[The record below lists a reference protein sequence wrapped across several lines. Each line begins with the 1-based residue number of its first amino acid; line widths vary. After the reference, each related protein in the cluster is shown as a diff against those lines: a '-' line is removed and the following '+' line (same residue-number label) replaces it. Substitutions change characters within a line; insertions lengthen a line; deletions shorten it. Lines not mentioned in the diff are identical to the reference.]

1 MAIED
6 IRVVRVDFGD
16 SPATVKELRAEIAS
30 LRDNLVKLDKS
41 SDIYGS
47 TLNRLIQDEMKLSE
61 VMTASKRKIEGAEG
75 SYNHLQA
82 TMTELRKQ
90 WKATTDEVHRAALG
104 KEINAINT
112 QLKEFDATIGD
123 NRRNVG
129 SYTDAL
135 KDHRQKLKELRG
147 ELLQLEEG
155 TDAYNAKLKE
165 ATALQQKMRDV
176 TEQVNQA
183 SDDLG
188 AQFSNLTGIASG
200 VMGGFEA
207 INGVMVLMGRS
218 SESLEVVQTRLMG
231 MMSVVQ
237 GLEALEDLPRRLGN
251 AGMNLKSMASSAL
264 SFIKSPWGIA
274 LAAITAIG
282 GAVWKLTEGWR
293 ETRREAR
300 EALDFQ
306 KAVAQD
312 YATPIASLEELKR
325 AYANVADTAKD
336 KEQFLVDYA
345 EVIKA
350 TGLDI
355 KTVADA
361 EEVLV
366 NNTERY
372 AKAIR
377 NRALV
382 DALRAKSVE
391 ETQKMLDRSIELDA
405 QIAEKQEAKAKA
417 DLLPNGGVMAGR
429 GGSQVSGYIP
439 SPVSRSDYLADEIKS
454 LTEQRNALTTEF
466 EKNMADYTARIQEAT
481 KGMYDALGVN
491 TEKPDTNTNDD
502 TTNDGKPKGGKPKG
516 GGIQTE
522 AGRVADEAANRAA
535 RIFKDSEFES
545 TLEQM
550 TIDTNRFIAL
560 MQSVAEWDFS
570 EVVDADSIR
579 ERWGFALTEDIAER
593 HADEMLRINSELQD
607 RLIADEEAAG
617 RERYLAEK
625 ARQKDLRWLTYETSE
640 LIAAGL
646 ASFFKENTVA
656 YKLFASAETAIAAW
670 MSAAKAGAETPGPVW
685 VRTAAFG
692 SMLAMG
698 LNAVRQIWA
707 SERGTQSKG
716 DTQGSRYNPP
726 SYSLAPVTYTQN
738 VMDDTETDRVNDT
751 GSDGTPYVL
760 ISDVKRVGKKVEVR
774 ESESRF

>member
-6 IRVVRVDFGD
+6 VRVVRVDFGD

-41 SDIYGS
+41 SDVYGS
-47 TLNRLIQDEMKLSE
+47 TLNRLVQDEMKLSE

-104 KEINAINT
+104 QEINAINT

-207 INGVMVLMGRS
+207 INGVMVLMGQS

-274 LAAITAIG
+274 LAAITAISG
-282 GAVWKLTEGWR
+282 VVWKLTEGWR
-293 ETRREAR
+293 EARREAR

-312 YATPIASLEELKR
+312 YAAPIASLEELKR

-366 NNTERY
+366 NNTARY
-372 AKAIR
+372 EKAIR
-377 NRALV
+377 NRAMV
-382 DALRAKSVE
+382 DALRAKTVE
-391 ETQKMLDRSIELDA
+391 ETQKMLERSIELDA
-405 QIAEKQEAKAKA
+405 QIADKSAQLTKARRTEVEALKWGDPQAI
-417 DLLPNGGVMAGR
+417 GVW
-429 GGSQVSGYIP
+429 
-439 SPVSRSDYLADEIKS
+439 SRTGDALADDMAKLNE
-454 LTEQRNALTTEF
+454 ERNALTTEF

-491 TEKPDTNTNDD
+491 TEKPDTNTNGDTTNDD
-502 TTNDGKPKGGKPKG
+502 TTKDGKPKGGV
-516 GGIQTE
+516 IETE
-522 AGRVADEAANRAA
+522 AGKVASAAAERAT

-550 TIDTNRFIAL
+550 TEDTNRFIAL

-579 ERWGFALTEDIAER
+579 ERWGFAQTEDIAER
-593 HADEMLRINSELQD
+593 HADEMLRINRELQD

-646 ASFFKENTVA
+646 ASFFEENTVA

-685 VRTAAFG
+685 VRAAAFG

-707 SERGTQSKG
+707 SDGRDTQSG
-716 DTQGSRYNPP
+716 STQGSRHNPP

-751 GSDGTPYVL
+751 GSDGAPYVL

>member
-1 MAIED
+1 MAVED

-16 SPATVKELRAEIAS
+16 SPTTVKELRAEIAS

-47 TLNRLIQDEMKLSE
+47 TLNRLVQDEMKLSE
-61 VMTASKRKIEGAEG
+61 VMTASKRKIDGAEG

-104 KEINAINT
+104 QEINSINT

-355 KTVADA
+355 KTVTDA

-391 ETQKMLDRSIELDA
+391 ETQKMLERSIELDA

-417 DLLPNGGVMAGR
+417 DLLPDGGAMLGR
-429 GGSQVSGYIP
+429 SSSVGVYIP
-439 SPVSRSDYLADEIKS
+439 SPISRSDYLADEIKS

-522 AGRVADEAANRAA
+522 AGRVADEAAERAA

-560 MQSVAEWDFS
+560 MRSVAEWDFS

-607 RLIADEEAAG
+607 RLIAEDHDAGIQRIADARAAERAKRDLIVGTAEAITGDLATIIG
-617 RERYLAEK
+617 EQTAVGKMFAVAQATIASYLAGVK
-625 ARQKDLRWLTYETSE
+625 AMADTPGGGFAR
-640 LIAAGL
+640 IAAMSMVITAGL
-646 ASFFKENTVA
+646 ASVA
-656 YKLFASAETAIAAW
+656 QILRVRDDGSDT
-670 MSAAKAGAETPGPVW
+670 SVGRGATY
-685 VRTAAFG
+685 A
-692 SMLAMG
+692 
-698 LNAVRQIWA
+698 
-707 SERGTQSKG
+707 
-716 DTQGSRYNPP
+716 PP

-751 GSDGTPYVL
+751 GSDGAPYVL

>member
-6 IRVVRVDFGD
+6 VRVVRVDFGD

-41 SDIYGS
+41 SDVYAT
-47 TLNRLIQDEMKLSE
+47 TLGRLVQDEMKLSE

-104 KEINAINT
+104 QEINAINT

-183 SDDLG
+183 SGDLG

-207 INGVMVLMGRS
+207 INGVMVLMGKS

-274 LAAITAIG
+274 LAAITAISG
-282 GAVWKLTEGWR
+282 VVWKLTEGWR
-293 ETRREAR
+293 EARREAR

-355 KTVADA
+355 KTVSDA

-377 NRALV
+377 NRAMV

-417 DLLPNGGVMAGR
+417 DSLPDGGAMLGR
-429 GGSQVSGYIP
+429 SSSVGLYFP
-439 SPVSRSDYLADEIKS
+439 SPISRSDYLADEIKS

-502 TTNDGKPKGGKPKG
+502 TTNDDTTNDGKPKG
-516 GGIQTE
+516 GGIETE
-522 AGRVADEAANRAA
+522 AGRVAGEAAARAA

-685 VRTAAFG
+685 VRAAAFG

-751 GSDGTPYVL
+751 GSDGAPYVL
-760 ISDVKRVGKKVEVR
+760 LSVVKRVGKKVEVR

>member
-47 TLNRLIQDEMKLSE
+47 TLNRLVQDEMKLSE

-207 INGVMVLMGRS
+207 INGVMVLMGQS

-251 AGMNLKSMASSAL
+251 AGINLKSMASSAL

-355 KTVADA
+355 KTVTDA

-366 NNTERY
+366 NNTARY
-372 AKAIR
+372 EKAIR
-377 NRALV
+377 NRAMV
-382 DALRAKSVE
+382 DALRAKTVE
-391 ETQKMLDRSIELDA
+391 ETQKMLERSIELDA
-405 QIAEKQEAKAKA
+405 QIADKSAQLTKARRTEVEALKWGDPQAI
-417 DLLPNGGVMAGR
+417 GVW
-429 GGSQVSGYIP
+429 
-439 SPVSRSDYLADEIKS
+439 SRTGDALADDMAK
-454 LTEQRNALTTEF
+454 LTEERNALTTEF
-466 EKNMADYTARIQEAT
+466 EKNMADYTSRIQEAT

-491 TEKPDTNTNDD
+491 TEKPDTNTNGD
-502 TTNDGKPKGGKPKG
+502 TTNDGKPKGG
-516 GGIQTE
+516 GIETE
-522 AGRVADEAANRAA
+522 AGRVAGESAERAA

-685 VRTAAFG
+685 VRAAAFG

>member
-47 TLNRLIQDEMKLSE
+47 TLNRLVQDEMKLSE

-207 INGVMVLMGRS
+207 INGVMVLMGQS
-218 SESLEVVQTRLMG
+218 SESLDVIQTRLMG

-293 ETRREAR
+293 EARREAR

-366 NNTERY
+366 NNTARY
-372 AKAIR
+372 EKAIR

-382 DALRAKSVE
+382 DALRAKTVE
-391 ETQKMLDRSIELDA
+391 ETRKMLERSIELDA
-405 QIAEKQEAKAKA
+405 QIAEKEEAKAKA

-429 GGSQVSGYIP
+429 GGSQVSGYIQ

-466 EKNMADYTARIQEAT
+466 EKNMADYTSRIQEAT

-491 TEKPDTNTNDD
+491 TEKPDTNTNGD
-502 TTNDGKPKGGKPKG
+502 TTNDGKPKGGR
-516 GGIQTE
+516 IETE
-522 AGRVADEAANRAA
+522 AGRVAGASAERAA

-593 HADEMLRINSELQD
+593 HAEEMLRINSELQD
-607 RLIADEEAAG
+607 RLIAEDHDAGIQRIADARAAEWAKHDLIVGTAEAITGDLAVILG
-617 RERYLAEK
+617 EQTATGKMFAVAQATIASYLAGVK
-625 ARQKDLRWLTYETSE
+625 AMADTPGGGFAR
-640 LIAAGL
+640 IAAMSMVITAGL
-646 ASFFKENTVA
+646 ASVA
-656 YKLFASAETAIAAW
+656 QILRVRDDGSDT
-670 MSAAKAGAETPGPVW
+670 SVGRGATY
-685 VRTAAFG
+685 A
-692 SMLAMG
+692 
-698 LNAVRQIWA
+698 
-707 SERGTQSKG
+707 
-716 DTQGSRYNPP
+716 PP

-751 GSDGTPYVL
+751 GSDGAPYVL